1 MICQVI
7 HVFARESAVYA
18 AMHACS
24 KGRAGVT
31 SESPGSERGWVT
43 KKDAR
48 EWFELIRDAMLSDSL
63 YAFEQ
68 EVDDVSSTH
77 F

>member
-1 MICQVI
+1 M
-7 HVFARESAVYA
+7 
-18 AMHACS
+18 
-24 KGRAGVT
+24 T